1 LPEIKAKHV
10 SCHAQATCAADHTNN
25 FVELNHSE
33 IRQQLS
39 QSLGT
44 FLEEVLAVRE
54 VALKKLNISQ
64 KEAVLLR
71 VLERDGPIQIADLVV
86 RSRAASNNFTSL
98 LNQMEENDLI
108 ERKSNPE
115 DRRKIMVYPRPAGLR
130 LLAQYNL
137 LYQELAE
144 ALIPTHASEA
154 EIVKFREW
162 IEGACQIIA
171 RGNSGEKPA

>member
-1 LPEIKAKHV
+1 M
-10 SCHAQATCAADHTNN
+10 
-25 FVELNHSE
+25 
-33 IRQQLS
+33 
-39 QSLGT
+39 
-44 FLEEVLAVRE
+44 AVRE

-115 DRRKIMVYPRPAGLR
+115 DRRKIMVYSRPAGLR

-137 LYQELAE
+137 LYQDLADV
-144 ALIPTHASEA
+144 LIPSTASEA
-154 EIVKFREW
+154 EIAKFREW
-162 IEGACQIIA
+162 IEDACQLIQS
-171 RGNSGEKPA
+171 GNASGKLP

>member
-1 LPEIKAKHV
+1 M
-10 SCHAQATCAADHTNN
+10 
-25 FVELNHSE
+25 
-33 IRQQLS
+33 
-39 QSLGT
+39 
-44 FLEEVLAVRE
+44 AVRE

-64 KEAVLLR
+64 KEAGLLR

-154 EIVKFREW
+154 EIEKFREW